1 MNTRAEE
8 GDDYPRGLR
17 RPAITPVEVL
27 NDTEEDNARYE
38 KERVALGQRLR
49 AVRLERGES
58 LREVGDTAGV
68 SESFLSQVERGLT
81 SPSVL
86 SLRRIASALGVQIV
100 ELLGG
105 EDIAGHLIR
114 VKDRGRYLDPR
125 HQWADEFLT
134 PRSARKLQVNLTEIK
149 PGQGVREPYTHD
161 SDEECVIV
169 LHGKLD
175 MTANGAS
182 YALEEG
188 DALLLNP
195 RLPHTFVNPGPGQ
208 ARVLWVM
215 TPPSW

>member
-1 MNTRAEE
+1 VADQTDEEKVQHQKERAE
-8 GDDYPRGLR
+8 
-17 RPAITPVEVL
+17 
-27 NDTEEDNARYE
+27 
-38 KERVALGQRLR
+38 LGQRLR

-58 LREVGDTAGV
+58 LREVGDAASV

-81 SPSVL
+81 SPSVI
-86 SLRRIASALGVQIV
+86 SLRRIANALGVHII
-100 ELLGG
+100 ELLASQ
-105 EDIAGHLIR
+105 EDGGHLVR

-125 HQWADEFLT
+125 HGSSDEFLT
-134 PRSARKLQVNLTEIK
+134 PRSARRLQVNLSEID
-149 PGQGVREPYTHD
+149 PGQGIREAYTHD

-169 LHGKLD
+169 LLGKLD

-195 RLPHTFVNPGPGQ
+195 RLPHSFVNPGPGQ